1 MQPAPPSVTPGRGA
15 LRGAFAVLLL
25 AFIAAVVGAQ
35 PPAPAAAQP
44 KPEDR
49 KDEPKKEPPEPKW
62 PTEINGKSIGH
73 VLKDLKDPDPVNREQ
88 AARTLPS
95 FGPAARKE
103 AVSKV
108 LVERMVAERDPGVR
122 FAVYSAIGSIT
133 FESERDNTEALRILN
148 GVIDTAASGSSSRYQ
163 AVQTVYLFG
172 NRAEGS
178 IVTLIGVAASDASY
192 ETRRTIAS
200 ALGRISFNDKTGPNM
215 KALTALADRFAKDE
229 CAAVRMEALQ
239 ALLLLGP
246 PWAGVRK
253 PDDKMPPPIEE
264 KSAATIVKY
273 MKARVGDPATKPK
286 PTPGL
291 EKDKQVEIWA
301 RLVLMRF
308 DPKEINDDNL
318 NAFAACLTG
327 TDLGVRVQALQ
338 AMGLMGEAAG
348 KKVDAVA
355 GLLTDKDQ
363 PLPLTLAT
371 VQTLAAMGAGAKP
384 AVPKLKEFGGEI
396 KKVVDQIKN
405 DERKM
410 ALALIQLKDK
420 EKKDAED
427 ALKIKE
433 NDRKTG
439 EEIIKLI
446 EEVVKHIETAK
457 PAITGGS
464 PGDPKKP

>member
-1 MQPAPPSVTPGRGA
+1 
-15 LRGAFAVLLL
+15 
-25 AFIAAVVGAQ
+25 
-35 PPAPAAAQP
+35 
-44 KPEDR
+44 
-49 KDEPKKEPPEPKW
+49 
-62 PTEINGKSIGH
+62 
-73 VLKDLKDPDPVNREQ
+73 
-88 AARTLPS
+88 
-95 FGPAARKE
+95 
-103 AVSKV
+103 
-108 LVERMVAERDPGVR
+108 
-122 FAVYSAIGSIT
+122 
-133 FESERDNTEALRILN
+133 
-148 GVIDTAASGSSSRYQ
+148 
-163 AVQTVYLFG
+163 
-172 NRAEGS
+172 
-178 IVTLIGVAASDASY
+178 
-192 ETRRTIAS
+192 
-200 ALGRISFNDKTGPNM
+200 
-215 KALTALADRFAKDE
+215 
-229 CAAVRMEALQ
+229 
-239 ALLLLGP
+239 
-246 PWAGVRK
+246 
-253 PDDKMPPPIEE
+253 
-264 KSAATIVKY
+264 
-273 MKARVGDPATKPK
+273 
-286 PTPGL
+286 
-291 EKDKQVEIWA
+291 
-301 RLVLMRF
+301 VLMRF